1 MTKNIFTKLQRPILS
16 IFEDRKSK
24 AKKEK
29 RRRGEESRGRREES
43 RGRREEEGQRGTGV

>member
-24 AKKEK
+24 AKKEN
-29 RRRGEESRGRREES
+29 RRRGEESRGR
-43 RGRREEEGQRGTGV
+43 GEEEGQRGTGV